1 MPHLALLTASTPGR
15 PTMPDMAAG
24 FGTAFEFEKEGPLLR
39 LLEWFKDF
47 LLYLP
52 NVRLAYV
59 QSFARRAG
67 CTVTYRHN
75 STPDEADLYLLSGTI
90 ADYRAERELL
100 RRIYDRNRAAHVG
113 VFGVLPTTAPEAYLD
128 GCNFTVRGDIEAAMP
143 RLLSGEKPS
152 GIFDVGYAEDLD
164 SLPLP
169 DWQGLPLDRY
179 RYRAITNGLVL
190 PMLASRGCKFGCPY
204 CPAKVYPGYRY
215 RSVGSVIDE
224 ISLLKNRFGAKGI
237 VFRDALFAGERE
249 QGEGIAREMIK
260 RGLRIPFY
268 IETRTDTLDPAF
280 VELLAGA
287 GLKGIEVG
295 VESADAELMR
305 RNGRV
310 PPDRKHQEEII
321 KVLHRHRVRV
331 VANYIIGYEGE
342 TPESVRN
349 TVEYACRLNTFA
361 VQFSPITPC
370 PGTPAFERMLGGMK
384 INDWQDLSGWKI
396 TYNPAGMSTGQMEK
410 LLGRAYR
417 RYHMRP
423 AYALRFIKSLL

>member
-1 MPHLALLTASTPGR
+1 
-15 PTMPDMAAG
+15 MPDMAAG
-24 FGTAFEFEKEGPLLR
+24 FGTAFEFNNEGPLLR

-67 CTVTYRHN
+67 WEITYHHN
-75 STPDEADLYLLSGTI
+75 DAPEGADLYLLSGTI

-100 RRIYDRNRAAHVG
+100 HKIKSRATETYVG
-113 VFGVLPTTAPEAYLD
+113 VFGVLPTTVPEAYLD
-128 GCNFTVRGDIEAAMP
+128 FCDFVVRGDIEVAMP
-143 RLLSGEKPS
+143 RLLSGEHPA
-152 GIFDVGYAEDLD
+152 GLFDVGYGEDLD
-164 SLPLP
+164 AFPLP
-169 DWQGLPLDRY
+169 DWQGLPLAHY
-179 RYRAITNGLVL
+179 RYRPIANGLVL
-190 PMLASRGCKFGCPY
+190 PMLASRGCKFACPY

-215 RSVGSVIDE
+215 RSPGSVLDE
-224 ISLLKNRFGAKGI
+224 IALLKNRFRAKGI

-249 QGEGIAREMIK
+249 QGEVIAREMIK

-268 IETRTDTLDPAF
+268 IETRTDALDPAF
-280 VELLAGA
+280 VELLAKA

-295 VESADAELMR
+295 VESADPDLMR

-310 PPDRKHQEEII
+310 PPESRYQEEII
-321 KVLHRHRVRV
+321 RALHRNRVRV

-342 TPESVRN
+342 TPESVRR
-349 TVEYACRLNTFA
+349 TVDYACKLNTFA

-370 PGTPAFERMLGGMK
+370 PGTPAFKSMVDGMK
-384 INDWQDLSGWKI
+384 IDDWQDLSGWKI
-396 TYNPAGMSTGQMEK
+396 TYNPSGIGEAEMER
-410 LLGRAYR
+410 LLNRAYR

-423 AYALRFIKSLL
+423 AYAMRFLKSLL